1 MATKNDKGVTKTT
14 LPIDSLN
21 TKAGT
26 QLRALDTKVAGRYC
40 EDMQD
45 GDTFPAVTVYS
56 DGTELW
62 LVDGFHRWHASVKA
76 GFTEI
81 SAEVHEGKTLRDAL
95 FAACAANHGHG
106 LQRNYADIAKS
117 VRLLLRDPEW
127 SLMSDRAISE
137 HVRGISH
144 TTVGKFRTEELG
156 EAAAHKPRLGL
167 DGKTRRHPRPRTE
180 PVEVAEV
187 PVSEEVA
194 AVEAGAESVPVT
206 VEQLTTDSGMGRIN
220 ALVGRAPELTVE
232 ERASRE
238 MAGLE
243 VPSEPVGIAP
253 PCVQDASPLVQVVES
268 VVIYVRE
275 FLTTEFSLEEAAGT
289 LRWVEQVLS
298 VTEPTASEIAASP
311 VIPAN
316 ATEADV
322 KVATRSRR
330 AKK

>member
-156 EAAAHKPRLGL
+156 EG
-167 DGKTRRHPRPRTE
+167 
-180 PVEVAEV
+180 EV
-187 PVSEEVA
+187 PTVHPSLRRPA
-194 AVEAGAESVPVT
+194 PV
-206 VEQLTTDSGMGRIN
+206 LGPSGWGVRTS
-220 ALVGRAPELTVE
+220 ACPPSWPFQSCGRAP
-232 ERASRE
+232 
-238 MAGLE
+238 
-243 VPSEPVGIAP
+243 
-253 PCVQDASPLVQVVES
+253 
-268 VVIYVRE
+268 
-275 FLTTEFSLEEAAGT
+275 
-289 LRWVEQVLS
+289 
-298 VTEPTASEIAASP
+298 
-311 VIPAN
+311 
-316 ATEADV
+316 
-322 KVATRSRR
+322 
-330 AKK
+330 